1 MLAYVFWHAPAEG
14 VDAAPY
20 EHALIAFHR
29 SLAHSPPFGFE
40 GSAAFRIAEPPWSAT
55 GEPLEPSD
63 AAAGAMPGAPAPSA
77 AGAWYEDWYLV
88 EDFAA
93 LGVLNE
99 SAVARG
105 HRTSHDRAAK
115 GLGRATAGVY
125 RVIEGELSTPSAL
138 AECTHATWVTPAA
151 GAGSAELG
159 AMLGDG
165 ADPRGSSVWQR
176 QLVLGPAPEFC
187 VLSREPLAGV
197 APTRLAPGWSART
210 LAREPVFGG

>member
-1 MLAYVFWHAPAEG
+1 MLAYMFWHAPAQG

-20 EHALIAFHR
+20 EQALIAFHR

-40 GSAAFRIAEPPWSAT
+40 GSAAFRIAEAPWAGTREPP
-55 GEPLEPSD
+55 EPGD
-63 AAAGAMPGAPAPSA
+63 APAGATPDPPAPSA

-99 SAVARG
+99 AAVARG

-115 GLGRATAGVY
+115 GLGHATAGVY
-125 RVIEGELSTPSAL
+125 RLIEGELSTPRAL
-138 AECTHATWVTPAA
+138 AQCTHATWVAPAA

-165 ADPRGSSVWQR
+165 ADARGSSVWQR

-187 VLSREPLAGV
+187 VLSCEDLAGV
-197 APTRLAPGWSART
+197 APTRLAPSWSART
-210 LAREPVFGG
+210 LAREAVFGS

>member
-1 MLAYVFWHAPAEG
+1 MLAYMFWHAPAQG
-14 VDAAPY
+14 VDVARY
-20 EHALIAFHR
+20 EQALIAFHR

-40 GSAAFRIAEPPWSAT
+40 GSAAFRIAELPWAGA
-55 GEPLEPSD
+55 GEPPERRD
-63 AAAGAMPGAPAPSA
+63 APGGAAPDPPA

-88 EDFAA
+88 KDFAA

-99 SAVARG
+99 AAVARG

-125 RVIEGELSTPSAL
+125 RLIEGELSSPRAL
-138 AECTHATWVTPAA
+138 AECARATWVAPAA

-187 VLSREPLAGV
+187 VLSRGDLAGV
-197 APTRLAPGWSART
+197 APTRLAPSWSART
-210 LAREPVFGG
+210 LAREAVFAS

>member
-1 MLAYVFWHAPAEG
+1 M
-14 VDAAPY
+14 
-20 EHALIAFHR
+20 
-29 SLAHSPPFGFE
+29 
-40 GSAAFRIAEPPWSAT
+40 
-55 GEPLEPSD
+55 
-63 AAAGAMPGAPAPSA
+63 
-77 AGAWYEDWYLV
+77 

-115 GLGRATAGVY
+115 GVGRATAGVY
-125 RVIEGELSTPSAL
+125 RLIEGELSSARAL
-138 AECTHATWVTPAA
+138 AESTEATWVAPAA
-151 GAGSAELG
+151 GAGRAELG

-187 VLSREPLAGV
+187 VLSCEDLAGV
-197 APTRLAPGWSART
+197 APTRLAPNWSART
-210 LAREPVFGG
+210 LAREAVFGS